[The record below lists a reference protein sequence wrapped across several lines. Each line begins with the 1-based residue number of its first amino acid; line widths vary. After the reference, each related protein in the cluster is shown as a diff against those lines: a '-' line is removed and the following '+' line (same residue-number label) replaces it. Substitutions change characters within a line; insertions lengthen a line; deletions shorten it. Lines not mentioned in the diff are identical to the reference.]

1 MTSLIFYLL
10 LNIILVPIATNAA
23 IHPFLDGI
31 LGEEQNYDDL
41 FSMIRRNQSLEIHSL
56 SPSYLHLLNNTM
68 ESFLKNFTAMA
79 NTLEMDRD
87 GHWEQDEQNGQDI
100 HSDVTVDTA
109 IGSSGISQYNHSKGE
124 IDKVVNAVRGSHEK
138 AQALALDAIEA
149 FRLFKNKHNQ
159 YAVKVEESI
168 QREIVD
174 TVDDENA
181 DRALEEEGRL
191 QYGATNSAKIQPKL
205 LESQT
210 WTNAGFMAL
219 DLPSISSDVARRV
232 IQSITLESFRLRDD
246 TKKDIVILS
255 DAHRLEARTRKH
267 FGVLDWASDVGH
279 LIDPSLFSDT
289 ANIDSNTIFYLN
301 LAALPSIATM
311 IKKMELQKAGL
322 EKNLNGP
329 TSPASMI
336 ETLQIK
342 VNSSETF
349 ETMSDLAFRTVA
361 LETEVLVKRIVK
373 MAAEVKQRLKMDLV
387 NYKSERKIQGMKED
401 FHSHKRIARKR
412 SILKQ
417 STVYEM
423 NELNAVFSSMTQVM
437 ETTSKLLARANST
450 AR

>member
-1 MTSLIFYLL
+1 M
-10 LNIILVPIATNAA
+10 V
-23 IHPFLDGI
+23 
-31 LGEEQNYDDL
+31 
-41 FSMIRRNQSLEIHSL
+41 
-56 SPSYLHLLNNTM
+56 
-68 ESFLKNFTAMA
+68 
-79 NTLEMDRD
+79 
-87 GHWEQDEQNGQDI
+87 
-100 HSDVTVDTA
+100 
-109 IGSSGISQYNHSKGE
+109 
-124 IDKVVNAVRGSHEK
+124 
-138 AQALALDAIEA
+138 
-149 FRLFKNKHNQ
+149 
-159 YAVKVEESI
+159 
-168 QREIVD
+168 
-174 TVDDENA
+174 
-181 DRALEEEGRL
+181 
-191 QYGATNSAKIQPKL
+191 
-205 LESQT
+205 
-210 WTNAGFMAL
+210 L

-349 ETMSDLAFRTVA
+349 ETMSDLAFRTAA

-437 ETTSKLLARANST
+437 ETTSKLLGRANST